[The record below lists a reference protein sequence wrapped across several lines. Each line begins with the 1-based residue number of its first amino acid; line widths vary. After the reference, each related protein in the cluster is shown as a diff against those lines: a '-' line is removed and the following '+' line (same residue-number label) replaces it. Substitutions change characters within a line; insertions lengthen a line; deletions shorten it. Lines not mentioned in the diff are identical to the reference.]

1 MILLVD
7 ETLNSKLIKLKDFS
21 KLLNNFCYNI
31 FLKNQILETCNP
43 KNKNKKLEEKV
54 ETLFIQ
60 THCILD
66 GTIFLTSIIG

>member
-1 MILLVD
+1 MSGWRA
-7 ETLNSKLIKLKDFS
+7 LNLKLIKLKDLS

-31 FLKNQILETCNP
+31 FLKNQILETTCNP
-43 KNKNKKLEEKV
+43 ENKNKKLEEKV
-54 ETLFIQ
+54 ETLFTY